1 MTPIRIYG
9 ADLRQIPAAA
19 CFDLLD
25 ESETRRAAAIKIPS
39 AKMEFV
45 KTRALLRLVLAANS
59 PGMRPQDF
67 VFRTEA
73 NGKPYL
79 ADDTGLHFNVSHS
92 RDMALIAVAPFPI
105 GIDIEF
111 QNETVDYLDV
121 AESVFSAS
129 ERAIVRNNGGN
140 ARRDAF
146 FSLWARKEAYLKA
159 TGIGFSAKLD
169 QISTIQPNG
178 VVEDLSQVSQP
189 TIWHVMDLPVSNG
202 YNAALVTPTN
212 EVDVSIQTVSGDE
225 LSLPTNLDR
234 SQPTDWQ
241 RAS

>member
-59 PGMRPQDF
+59 PGMRPHDF
-67 VFRTEA
+67 TFETEA

-79 ADDTGLHFNVSHS
+79 AGHTALHFNVSHS
-92 RDMALIAVAPFPI
+92 HDMALIAVAAFPI

-111 QNETVDYLDV
+111 QNETVDHLDV

-129 ERAIVRNNGGN
+129 ERDILRENFGD
-140 ARRDAF
+140 ARRDTF
-146 FSLWARKEAYLKA
+146 FTLWARKEAYLKA
-159 TGIGFSAKLD
+159 TGIGFSARLD
-169 QISTIQPNG
+169 QISTIQPTG
-178 VVEDLSQVSQP
+178 IVEDLSQNLQ
-189 TIWHVMDLPVSNG
+189 TTTWHVIDLPVSNG
-202 YNAALVTPTN
+202 YKAALVTNTN
-212 EVDVSIQTVSGDE
+212 EIDVSIQTISGDE
-225 LSLPTNLDR
+225 IGLPTNPES
-234 SQPTDWQ
+234 SQPNDWL